1 MKLKIKRL
9 LKDKW
14 DHYIIF
20 LFLVIRLILNVET
33 QTLSVMFVVVY
44 AIFLF
49 MLTYRVKYFAV
60 SLILFLSLDNII
72 ATYFATSNNAL
83 DIFYL
88 GTIFFNLVVIFLLT
102 KNFNKSLGN

>member
-33 QTLSVMFVVVY
+33 QTLSVMFVIVY

-102 KNFNKSLGN
+102 KNFNKRLGN

>member
-33 QTLSVMFVVVY
+33 QTLSVMCVVVY

>member
-14 DHYIIF
+14 DHYFIF

-33 QTLSVMFVVVY
+33 QTLSVMFVIVY

-60 SLILFLSLDNII
+60 SLILFLSLDNIL

-88 GTIFFNLVVIFLLT
+88 GTIFFNLMIIFLLV
-102 KNFNKSLGN
+102 KDFNKSWG